1 MKRIKFFAISA
12 LCCLALVACHKSV
25 DSKIDDYE
33 KALKKGD
40 VDKALKIADELEEE
54 DLTFSQKTRLLKIS
68 FENADVF
75 YKTALEESGED
86 LQDALEETSDE
97 LQKAFQEAAKEFD
110 EASQELNEELEEAKE
125 DLDDID
131 L

>member
-33 KALKKGD
+33 KALQKGD
-40 VDKALKIADELEEE
+40 VEKALKIADELEEE
-54 DLTFSQKTRLLKIS
+54 DLSFSQKTRLLKIS
-68 FENADVF
+68 FEHADAF

-86 LQDALEETSDE
+86 LKDALDETNDE
-97 LQKAFQEAAKEFD
+97 LEKAFQEVSKDLEK
-110 EASQELNEELEEAKE
+110 ASQEVHEEFEDAED
-125 DLDDID
+125 DLDDFD
-131 L
+131 F